1 LLSLNLPYSRSFLPD
16 PASELNVLGHDGDT
30 LCMDGAQ
37 VGVLEESHKVGLGY
51 LLQGKDCR
59 SLEAFGFF
67 PFYLEFLGDLA
78 DETLEGELSKQQIG
92 GFLITTDL
100 TESDGSW
107 AVTVGLLD
115 AGVRAGW
122 RLTTARLGGELLAGR
137 KDLASGGFAGGLF
150 GAGHFGSVM
159 IIDSVDG

>member
-1 LLSLNLPYSRSFLPD
+1 
-16 PASELNVLGHDGDT
+16 
-30 LCMDGAQ
+30 MDGAQ

-67 PFYLEFLGDLA
+67 PFYLEILGDLA

-115 AGVRAGW
+115 AASAGW
-122 RLTTARLGGELLAGR
+122 HLTTARLGGELWARLQG
-137 KDLASGGFAGGLF
+137 LASGGFAGGLF

>member
-1 LLSLNLPYSRSFLPD
+1 MLSLNLPYSRSFLPD

-59 SLEAFGFF
+59 SLPTWVF
-67 PFYLEFLGDLA
+67 PFYLEILGDLA

-100 TESDGSW
+100 TERDGSW

-115 AGVRAGW
+115 AAIGW
-122 RLTTARLGGELLAGR
+122 HLTTARLGGELWARLQG
-137 KDLASGGFAGGLF
+137 LASGGFAGGLF